1 MPAPS
6 INLDTRDGNQR
17 TEAYPTFLLDGLYS
31 SNHRNPA
38 FHGVFSRQFLLRYYI
53 PIPPLKDRRFT
64 HTIPSSVLYKKHI
77 RSISHPL
84 ISSDK
89 KFLWVKHWSIR
100 AGTTN
105 YELQL
110 GRVFLFIKS
119 GICLAWTGNR
129 NHTIGQGSVGTA
141 WAGWRRLD
149 DSLLIF
155 WLMEASVLSSIAC

>member
-1 MPAPS
+1 MPAPL

-31 SNHRNPA
+31 SNHRNSA
-38 FHGVFSRQFLLRYYI
+38 FHGVSQDNSCYDTTYPYLLSRI
-53 PIPPLKDRRFT
+53 GVS
-64 HTIPSSVLYKKHI
+64 HTIPSSVLYKKHTW
-77 RSISHPL
+77 SISHPL

-89 KFLWVKHWSIR
+89 NFLWVKHWSIR
-100 AGTTN
+100 AGATS

-141 WAGWRRLD
+141 WAG
-149 DSLLIF
+149 
-155 WLMEASVLSSIAC
+155 